1 MSEKAESPGP
11 PQTPIAIFDEFL
23 VAEEWRHLLDYTLGH
38 AEAFAATQVIGANGE
53 SRLDQRYRRSKV
65 LFDLGP
71 FHQMFVDRLLTF
83 LPHVVS
89 RIGDPGFGVS
99 QVEVQLT
106 GTNNQEF
113 FRIHTDNDSAEVSGR
128 RLTFVYFFYR
138 EPRGFAGGELR
149 IYDTLREDGQAR
161 AVGPYRVVYP
171 LQNQIVFFPSG
182 CLHEVLPVGAPSGDF
197 ADSRFTVNGW
207 FHQ

>member
-1 MSEKAESPGP
+1 MSENIESPGP

-23 VAEEWRHLLDYTLGH
+23 VAEEWRHLLDYTLRN
-38 AEAFAATQVIGANGE
+38 AEAFASTQVIGANGE

-71 FHQMFVDRLLTF
+71 FHQLFVDRLLAF

-89 RIGDPGFGVS
+89 RLGDPGFGVS

-161 AVGPYRVVYP
+161 AAGPYRVVYP
-171 LQNQIVFFPSG
+171 LQNQVVFFPSG

>member
-1 MSEKAESPGP
+1 MAENTQPA
-11 PQTPIAIFDEFL
+11 QTPIAIFDEFL
-23 VAEEWRHLLDYTLGH
+23 VAAEWRQLLDYTLGH
-38 AEAFAATQVIGANGE
+38 AQAFAATQVIGANGE
-53 SRLDQRYRRSKV
+53 SRLDTRYRRSKV

-71 FHQMFVDRLLTF
+71 YQQMFVDRLLTF

-89 RIGDPGFGVS
+89 RLGDPGFGVS
-99 QVEVQLT
+99 HVEVQLT
-106 GTNNQEF
+106 GTNHQEF
-113 FRIHTDNDSAEVSGR
+113 FRIHTDNDSSEVHGR

-149 IYDTLREDGQAR
+149 IYDTQRENGHAS
-161 AVGPYRVVYP
+161 AIGPYHVIHP
-171 LQNQIVFFPSG
+171 MQNQVVFFPSG

-197 ADSRFTVNGW
+197 SDSRFTVNGW

>member
-1 MSEKAESPGP
+1 MSENTSP

-23 VAEEWRHLLDYTLGH
+23 VAEEWRHLLDYTLRN

-53 SRLDQRYRRSKV
+53 SRFDQRYRRSKV

-71 FHQMFVDRLLTF
+71 FHQLFVDRLLTF

-89 RIGDPGFGVS
+89 RLGDPGFAVS

-149 IYDTLREDGQAR
+149 IYDTRHEDGQAK
-161 AVGPYRVVYP
+161 ATGPYHVVYP
-171 LQNQIVFFPSG
+171 LQNQVVFFPSG

>member
-1 MSEKAESPGP
+1 MEEITTLA
-11 PQTPIAIFDEFL
+11 QTPIAIFDEFL
-23 VAEEWRHLLDYTLGH
+23 VAEEWRHLLDYTLGRT
-38 AEAFAATQVIGANGE
+38 EAFAATQVIGANGE

-71 FHQMFVDRLLTF
+71 YHQLFVDRLLTF

-89 RIGDPGFGVS
+89 SLGDPGFSVS

-106 GTNNQEF
+106 GTNHQEF
-113 FRIHTDNDSAEVSGR
+113 FRIHTDNDSSEVSGR

-149 IYDTLREDGQAR
+149 IYDTQRENGQTTA
-161 AVGPYRVVYP
+161 AGPYHVIQP
-171 LQNQIVFFPSG
+171 TQNQVVFFPSG

-197 ADSRFTVNGW
+197 ADSRFTINGW